1 MENLSCLFILLVIVV
16 TFTQLYLNYRQRH
29 SVINHRGAV
38 PDAFREQITL
48 EAHQKA
54 ADYTCAKLSVTNWGL
69 VYGVVLLFAWTLGG
83 GLQLL
88 DDTLAAYQ
96 LSPLWQGVILMTLF
110 MLISS
115 ILDMPFTLYSTFH
128 VEQKYGFNRMTAK
141 TFISDLIKSLLLFI
155 IIGVPF
161 ITLILWLMNES
172 GPQWWIY
179 VWAVWMGFS
188 LLMLWAYPA
197 FIAPIFNKFKPLEDE
212 TLVSRIESLLDRCG
226 FKSKGLFVMD
236 GSKRSAHGNAYFSG
250 IGSNKRIVFFDTLL
264 EGLSGDEVE
273 AVLAHELGHF
283 SLKHVPKRI
292 FLTAIITLIA
302 LALLGLLAQETWFFN
317 ALGVTTPSSYMALL
331 LFMMVFPLLTFF
343 IQPILAMGSR
353 KHEFEADAFAAQ
365 KVKGHHLITALV
377 KLYKENASTLT
388 PDSVYSTFHDSHP
401 PAPIRIARLQQQEGS
416 IQ

>member
-1 MENLSCLFILLVIVV
+1 
-16 TFTQLYLNYRQRH
+16 
-29 SVINHRGAV
+29 
-38 PDAFREQITL
+38 
-48 EAHQKA
+48 
-54 ADYTCAKLSVTNWGL
+54 
-69 VYGVVLLFAWTLGG
+69 
-83 GLQLL
+83 
-88 DDTLAAYQ
+88 
-96 LSPLWQGVILMTLF
+96 
-110 MLISS
+110 
-115 ILDMPFTLYSTFH
+115 
-128 VEQKYGFNRMTAK
+128 
-141 TFISDLIKSLLLFI
+141 
-155 IIGVPF
+155 
-161 ITLILWLMNES
+161 MNES

-197 FIAPIFNKFKPLEDE
+197 FIAPIFNKFKPLEDQ
-212 TLVSRIESLLDRCG
+212 TMVTRIEALLDRCG

-264 EGLSGDEVE
+264 EGLSPDEVE

-292 FLTAIITLIA
+292 GLTAIITLIA

-353 KHEFEADAFAAQ
+353 KHEFEADAFAAK
-365 KVKGHHLITALV
+365 KVDGHYLITALV

-388 PDSVYSTFHDSHP
+388 PDALYSSFHDSHP
-401 PAPIRIARLQQQEGS
+401 PAPIRIARLQQEGLS
-416 IQ
+416 NE

>member
-1 MENLSCLFILLVIVV
+1 MENLSLLFILLVTVV
-16 TFTQLYLNYRQRH
+16 TVTELYLNYRQ
-29 SVINHRGAV
+29 SQAVQKHRATV
-38 PDAFREQITL
+38 PEAFSEQISL

-54 ADYTCAKLSVTNWGL
+54 ADYTNAKLSLANWGL
-69 VYGVVLLFAWTLGG
+69 IYGVILLFMWTLGG
-83 GLQLL
+83 GLQML
-88 DDTLAAYQ
+88 DDTISAYQ
-96 LSPLWQGVILMTLF
+96 LSPLWQGVVIMTLF
-110 MLISS
+110 LLISS

-128 VEQKYGFNRMTAK
+128 IEQVYGFNRMTIK
-141 TFISDLIKSLLLFI
+141 TFISDLFKSLMLFI
-155 IIGVPF
+155 IIGIPF
-161 ITLILWLMNES
+161 ISLILWLMNES

-179 VWAVWMGFS
+179 VWAMWMGFS

-197 FIAPIFNKFKPLEDE
+197 FIAPIFNKFKPLEDQ
-212 TLVSRIESLLDRCG
+212 TMVTRIEALLDRCG

-264 EGLSGDEVE
+264 EGLSPDEVE

-292 FLTAIITLIA
+292 GLTAIITLIA

-353 KHEFEADAFAAQ
+353 KHEFEADAFAAK
-365 KVKGHHLITALV
+365 KVDGHYLITALV

-388 PDSVYSTFHDSHP
+388 PDALYSSFHDSHP
-401 PAPIRIARLQQQEGS
+401 PAPIRIARLQQEGLS
-416 IQ
+416 NE